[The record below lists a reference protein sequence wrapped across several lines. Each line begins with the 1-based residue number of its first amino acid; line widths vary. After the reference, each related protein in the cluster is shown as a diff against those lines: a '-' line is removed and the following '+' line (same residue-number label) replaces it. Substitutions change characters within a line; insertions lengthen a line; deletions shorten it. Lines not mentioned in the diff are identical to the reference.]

1 MSIILYSTN
10 CPKCHVLEMKLK
22 QKNIP
27 FKINTDADEMIK
39 LGFSEAPILKVDD
52 KYLGFSEANKYINS
66 L

>member
-10 CPKCHVLEMKLK
+10 CPKCRVLETKLK

-27 FKINTDADEMIK
+27 FKINTNVDEMIK